1 MLWSFSDRY
10 PVEQYKIDLQT
21 VISNGG
27 IPNEKIVAGLPFIGA
42 TSDKSATQAYSS
54 FVNGNLI
61 TSPDQNTVTYK
72 GKEYLF
78 DGQTNIKIKTRYAR
92 QQNMRGVMSWDL
104 ATDYL
109 LQTRYHC

>member
-1 MLWSFSDRY
+1 M
-10 PVEQYKIDLQT
+10 
-21 VISNGG
+21 
-27 IPNEKIVAGLPFIGA
+27 
-42 TSDKSATQAYSS
+42 
-54 FVNGNLI
+54 I